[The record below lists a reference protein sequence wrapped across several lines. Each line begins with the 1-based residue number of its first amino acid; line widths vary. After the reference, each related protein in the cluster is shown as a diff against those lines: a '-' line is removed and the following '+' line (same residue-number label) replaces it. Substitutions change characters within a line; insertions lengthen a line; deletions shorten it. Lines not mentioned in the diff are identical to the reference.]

1 MSRPDELIT
10 GGTLRWVIDTL
21 DAAGEPVDADSNPSI
36 QIRRGNPPADVADS
50 VTVTK
55 RAGTT
60 GIYDCSYTPA
70 STSLNEVIFAEE
82 TATISTTDYPKRWQF
97 RIVPDPSEVNANAK
111 IAAQNTQ
118 VV

>member
-1 MSRPDELIT
+1 MIRPDELIS

-21 DAAGEPVDADSNPSI
+21 DAAGESVDADANPSI
-36 QIRRGNPPADVADS
+36 QIRRGTPPANVLDS

-70 STSLNEVIFAEE
+70 STSLNEVIFVEE
-82 TATISTTDYPKRWQF
+82 TATISTTGYPLRWQF
-97 RIVPDPSEVNANAK
+97 RIVPSPAETSANAK

-118 VV
+118 TA